1 MSSSVA
7 SRSCRAYPCRR
18 SGPIAARIGYTYHG
32 ASTAWRR
39 AVKRAGVHN
48 CHFNDLRAKA
58 LTDKE
63 ATEGMQQ
70 ARRMGAHST
79 EAQTA
84 DYVRHRQAQ
93 RTEATR

>member
-1 MSSSVA
+1 VITTQDAQPYS
-7 SRSCRAYPCRR
+7 Y
-18 SGPIAARIGYTYHG
+18 YG

-39 AVKRAGVHN
+39 AVKRAGVHD

-63 ATEGMQQ
+63 AAEGMQQ

-79 EAQTA
+79 ESQTA

>member
-1 MSSSVA
+1 
-7 SRSCRAYPCRR
+7 
-18 SGPIAARIGYTYHG
+18 
-32 ASTAWRR
+32 
-39 AVKRAGVHN
+39 VHN

-63 ATEGMQQ
+63 AAEGMQQ
-70 ARRMGAHST
+70 ARRMGAHSA

-93 RTEATR
+93 RTRRRQDERKRDPIG